1 MYFLLGLS
9 HTERGTRSHESVNSV
24 RASARVLGRD
34 DGSAGARRQNSSR
47 RSTRGSPSLPCRRG
61 DYFARA
67 RARGKGKNLSWKKKK
82 KKTSNRG
89 LLSSGQTAGLLVRVT
104 SRGTTQSLPS
114 RLCLAA
120 LSTMMSS
127 APPGMARLST
137 SRYRDSTRL
146 PSCTY
151 ELPPC
156 KWAASRAQSSKVFVA

>member
-1 MYFLLGLS
+1 M
-9 HTERGTRSHESVNSV
+9 
-24 RASARVLGRD
+24 LGRD

-47 RSTRGSPSLPCRRG
+47 RSTRVVPRSHVAAAILSP
-61 DYFARA
+61 A